1 MQRESG
7 ISRNDEY
14 NVDYTSNAN
23 NITDDIADVN
33 KEDNNKFYVETSIVA
48 PPPAIV
54 KNTKCL
60 LRLLRLLRLECNIK
74 LQKYCI
80 ASLVTA
86 CEATKLKKNIKV
98 KQNLFNEEMKKKIK
112 DMDKIIAM
120 PMRKSIKKRKNI
132 TNLHL
137 KKKKINIDFNGPSCK
152 RCMQKRFVSREKRMR
167 VCRFCSKSL
176 STNYSLMRHIKTFH
190 KTTPTNRKQYCH
202 GKIVCRFCN
211 KSLSTNYCLNRHIK
225 TFHKTTSTNKKRY
238 CHGKICK
245 R

>member
-1 MQRESG
+1 
-7 ISRNDEY
+7 
-14 NVDYTSNAN
+14 
-23 NITDDIADVN
+23 
-33 KEDNNKFYVETSIVA
+33 
-48 PPPAIV
+48 
-54 KNTKCL
+54 
-60 LRLLRLLRLECNIK
+60 
-74 LQKYCI
+74 
-80 ASLVTA
+80 
-86 CEATKLKKNIKV
+86 
-98 KQNLFNEEMKKKIK
+98 
-112 DMDKIIAM
+112 MDKIIAM
-120 PMRKSIKKRKNI
+120 PMHKSIKKRKNI

-137 KKKKINIDFNGPSCK
+137 KKKKINIDFNYPSCK

-176 STNYSLMRHIKTFH
+176 STNYTLMRHIKTFH

-245 R
+245 RWWRWWWWICRALSKINFKTELLFYDEMCILYKMFLIWI